1 MTPAHDIPS
10 HSKAVQRKRL
20 LDALR
25 EYNVITTDD
34 AREYLGISHPAGRI
48 KELRESGHRIVTEMR
63 WTYDHNEYKR
73 RLAHYVY
80 QGANHAQ

>member
-1 MTPAHDIPS
+1 MITFDIPTEC
-10 HSKAVQRKRL
+10 KTAQCDKL
-20 LDALR
+20 LAALR
-25 EYNVITTDD
+25 EHKVITTDD

-48 KELRESGHRIVTEMR
+48 KDLRQAGHRIVTEMR

-80 QGANHAQ
+80 EGVPHA

>member
-1 MTPAHDIPS
+1 MITFDIPAE
-10 HSKAVQRKRL
+10 SKAIQRKRL
-20 LDALR
+20 LAALR
-25 EYNVITTDD
+25 EHRTITTDD
-34 AREYLGISHPAGRI
+34 AREYLNISHPAGRI

-80 QGANHAQ
+80 EGASHAE